1 MYPRL
6 NYNPK
11 NYRINSIDGGIVIDK
26 SEEKIP
32 YNKSPDML
40 NMYFSGN
47 LLKKREGQL
56 MLFYEDDIYSVSKDV
71 FYNHFIYHAGDKIK
85 AYNCDTKEVKVLIGK
100 VKEKKGTFFLYNGK
114 IYYIGT
120 GEYYVISSKDEELNC
135 SVVSGYIPT
144 VLINCNEQSVGDSFE
159 PYNYLTATF
168 KYTYN
173 TSNATHTI
181 KLPDI
186 QLDTEKGIYAMFDG
200 RVLYDYTIDY
210 DNGYLTFQTALS
222 EGHNLLEIT
231 YFGKD
236 LSDRNKITN
245 CKIAETFG
253 GLSSGISEGT
263 RMFLSG
269 NKDFS
274 NTFFYSELKNPEYF
288 PINQF
293 EIIGDDNDPVMCI
306 GKQYNGLVFFKKKSI
321 YISYYN
327 FDGNEVN
334 FTLSR
339 LNSNVGCDCPY
350 TLETVDNQLVW
361 VNSTW
366 GVMTLSSTNIKDEKN
381 VRCISQNINGISSK
395 KALLM
400 QENLQEAVA
409 FINRGKFYIVTG
421 RYTYVLDIS
430 TNFSINLNGES
441 LSWYLMDNIK
451 ANDYLYYNREVYLAG
466 DRGISYFKNVLYD
479 FNPDTPINAYV
490 KTKAIDFGCPEIFKT
505 IYDISFSQKAINNS
519 YFKLSLSDE
528 NGKMGKVSEY
538 FINKFNFINFSFSH
552 FTFLDNIFSFV
563 FKRRISRS
571 RTKYLMIELSN
582 DKPNSQMT
590 LSDIN
595 ITYSTERS
603 AKFNGI

>member
-6 NYNPK
+6 SFNPK
-11 NYRINSIDGGIVIDK
+11 NYRIDSLNGGIVIDK

-47 LLKKREGQL
+47 VLKKREGQL
-56 MLFYEDDIYSVSKDV
+56 MLFLEDDIYCVSKDV
-71 FYNHFIYHAGDKIK
+71 FYNHFVYHAGDKIK
-85 AYNCDTKEVKVLIGK
+85 AYNCDTKEVKVLLGK
-100 VKEKKGTFFLYNGK
+100 VKTKKGTFFLYNGK

-120 GEYYVISSKDEELNC
+120 GEYYVVSYEDEELSC

-144 VLINCNEQSVGDSFE
+144 VLINCTAQSVGDSSE
-159 PYNYLTATF
+159 AYNYLTGAF

-173 TSNATHTI
+173 TTRSTQSI
-181 KLPDI
+181 KLPDAK
-186 QLDTEKGIYAMFDG
+186 LDKDKGIFATFNG
-200 RVLYDYTIDY
+200 RILNDYTIDY
-210 DNGYLTFQTALS
+210 DSGYINFKTALE

-231 YFGKD
+231 YYGIN
-236 LSDRNKITN
+236 SEDRQKITN
-245 CKIAETFG
+245 CSIAEAFG

-269 NKDFS
+269 NPDYS

-288 PINQF
+288 PITQF
-293 EIIGDDNDPVMCI
+293 EILGDENDPVMCI
-306 GKQYNGLVFFKKKSI
+306 GKQYNGLIFFKKKSI

-339 LNSNVGCDCPY
+339 LNSNIGCDCPY

-361 VNSTW
+361 LNSTW

-400 QENLQEAVA
+400 QKNLSDAVS
-409 FINRGKFYIVTG
+409 FINRGKLYVAVG
-421 RYTYVLDIS
+421 KYTYVLDIS
-430 TNFSINLNGES
+430 TNFSIGLDGENF
-441 LSWYLMDNIK
+441 SWYLMDNIK
-451 ANDYLYYNREVYLAG
+451 ATDYLYYNREVYLAG
-466 DRGISYFKNVLYD
+466 EKGFSYFKDVLYD
-479 FNPDTPINAYV
+479 FSPDIPINAHI
-490 KTKAIDFGCPEIFKT
+490 KTKAIDFGAPEIFKT
-505 IYDISFSQKAINNS
+505 IYDISFSLKSINNS
-519 YFKLSLSDE
+519 YFKLTLSDE

-538 FINKFNFINFSFSH
+538 FINKFNFINFSFSS
-552 FTFLDNIFSFV
+552 FTFLDNMFSFV
-563 FKRRISRS
+563 FKRRISRG

-590 LSDIN
+590 VSDIN
-595 ITYSTERS
+595 ITYSPERS
-603 AKFNGI
+603 ARFNGI